1 MNKSF
6 LVSVCII
13 TYNHEKFIAQN
24 LESVLMQKTN
34 FPIEIVI
41 AEDCSTDNT
50 RTIIK
55 EYQDKYPD
63 MIRPIFHNKNVG
75 AISNARDYAIPQCTG
90 KYIALCEGDDYWS
103 DPEKLQKQVDFL
115 ENNSAYTFCT
125 HRFRVYN
132 EQTKKWDDDVPNN
145 LRSKLFEGLDYI
157 DIDLEM
163 QFKVWLT
170 QPLTTVFR
178 RDALDMT
185 EIQKYQYFRD
195 VHLFFLLLRAGKG
208 RCLNMVSA
216 VYRQHVGGVYSNI
229 GVEKRMYESLNVQ
242 RELYYNNSDYD
253 ILRNV

>member
-90 KYIALCEGDDYWS
+90 KYIALCEGDYYWS
-103 DPEKLQKQVDFL
+103 DTEKLHKKLYFL
-115 ENNSAYTFCT
+115 
-125 HRFRVYN
+125 
-132 EQTKKWDDDVPNN
+132 
-145 LRSKLFEGLDYI
+145 
-157 DIDLEM
+157 
-163 QFKVWLT
+163 
-170 QPLTTVFR
+170 
-178 RDALDMT
+178 
-185 EIQKYQYFRD
+185 
-195 VHLFFLLLRAGKG
+195 
-208 RCLNMVSA
+208 
-216 VYRQHVGGVYSNI
+216 
-229 GVEKRMYESLNVQ
+229 
-242 RELYYNNSDYD
+242 
-253 ILRNV
+253 